1 DVKKTKPKKTNDKK
15 SLSSKKDQGE
25 FSEHYAF
32 ETVTGKKAIWNGT
45 ETKAFQ
51 NWKTTIK
58 NKYRIE
64 TGKIT
69 HYKGKP
75 TNKFALYLNSLLKN
89 IDIKEKKPKKIIDK
103 KSLSSIKVEKVL
115 SEQYV
120 FETVTGKKAIWNGSE
135 TQNFRKWEQRIHKR
149 YKKDT
154 GKNPYF
160 KQNLTKNYRIYL
172 KKTFKISP
180 PNKEK

>member
-1 DVKKTKPKKTNDKK
+1 MKTDMTSLVIERSEDISMHTWRIDKK

-45 ETKAFQ
+45 ETKIFQ
-51 NWKTTIK
+51 NWKIKIK

-75 TNKFALYLNSLLKN
+75 TNKFTLYLKSLLKN
-89 IDIKEKKPKKIIDK
+89 IDVKKQNPKK
-103 KSLSSIKVEKVL
+103 
-115 SEQYV
+115 
-120 FETVTGKKAIWNGSE
+120 
-135 TQNFRKWEQRIHKR
+135 
-149 YKKDT
+149 
-154 GKNPYF
+154 
-160 KQNLTKNYRIYL
+160 
-172 KKTFKISP
+172 
-180 PNKEK
+180 